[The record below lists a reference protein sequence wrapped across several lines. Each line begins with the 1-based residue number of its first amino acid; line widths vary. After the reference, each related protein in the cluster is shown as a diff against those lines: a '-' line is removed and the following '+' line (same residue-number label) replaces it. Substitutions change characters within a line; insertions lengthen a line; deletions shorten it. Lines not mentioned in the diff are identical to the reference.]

1 MNIKKVIAIFFKIIL
16 SEKYYNNRHVS
27 KPYLVYYRIE
37 KNVKFLLVFLRTFYI
52 RLIKIK
58 FILLP
63 TKHLVAYICYK
74 KFMNISEINKENIFL
89 FGAALRGVERNQG
102 ACAGSAKDLDLCILL
117 EEGEFEI
124 FKKCLIKNYNEKKLK
139 FLNNDNSVHILFT
152 EYSYYIDLV
161 FFKKKQ
167 NVYTS
172 KSSYPYPKCM
182 NFNESDFLPSKNRLI
197 YGIKAYIPNNS
208 KKILKILFGENWIN
222 PDKKKQ
228 VYISEKV

>member
-1 MNIKKVIAIFFKIIL
+1 MNIKKVIMIFLKTIL
-16 SEKYYNNRHVS
+16 SKKYFSNRHLS
-27 KPYLVYYRIE
+27 KPYLVYYKIE

-74 KFMNISEINKENIFL
+74 KFMNISKINKKKIFL
-89 FGAALRGVERNQG
+89 FGAALLGVERNQG

-117 EEGEFEI
+117 EEGEFKI
-124 FKKCLIKNYNEKKLK
+124 FKKSLIKNFNEKKLI
-139 FLNNDNSVHILFT
+139 FLENNNSVHILFI

-172 KSSYPYPKCM
+172 KFSYPYPKYVKL
-182 NFNESDFLPSKNRLI
+182 NESDFLPSKNKLF
-197 YGIKAYIPNNS
+197 YGLKAYIPNNS
-208 KKILKILFGENWIN
+208 KKILKILFGKNWIN

-228 VYISEKV
+228 VYIGKKK